1 MTEGKPTWQWSDF
14 VALCLATY
22 QLLLPVVIMFILS
35 IIVVYLLFRVI
46 FV

>member
-1 MTEGKPTWQWSDF
+1 MSDGKGAWQWSDF

-22 QLLLPVVIMFILS
+22 QLLLPVVIVFVLS
-35 IIVVYLLFRVI
+35 IVVVYLLFRLI

>member
-1 MTEGKPTWQWSDF
+1 MSEGKPRYQWEDF

-22 QLLLPVVIMFILS
+22 QLLLPVVLMFILS
-35 IIVVYLLFRVI
+35 IIVVYLLFRLI